1 MKRAKGE
8 VISYKTKRKKKY
20 AQEGGKEVSSYSI

>member
-8 VISYKTKRKKKY
+8 VISYKTKKKY

>member
-8 VISYKTKRKKKY
+8 VISYKTKKKKY